1 MNYKETTVAGASWVR
16 ANSVTVHN
24 PLGGTGTIRFNEE
37 RVIVLEDRTISEP
50 VGYVQESLTADKRS
64 KVFDLKHPDTLE
76 VVGQATYEQ
85 VYLLLHS
92 LYIHLAAE
100 RDYSQSA
107 EEVKEGEGE
116 GETEPDSF

>member
-1 MNYKETTVAGASWVR
+1 MNYKETTVTGASWVR

-37 RVIVLEDRTISEP
+37 RVIVLEDKSIFEP
-50 VGYVQESLTADKRS
+50 VGSVQERLTEDKRS
-64 KVFDLKHPDTLE
+64 KVFALKHPETLE

-92 LYIHLAAE
+92 LYLHLAAE
-100 RDYSQSA
+100 RDASVDSSA
-107 EEVKEGEGE
+107 VMEVEA
-116 GETEPDSF
+116 EPDNAM

>member
-1 MNYKETTVAGASWVR
+1 MNYKETTVTGSSWVR

-24 PLGGTGTIRFNEE
+24 PLGGTGAIRFNEE
-37 RVIVLEDRTISEP
+37 RVIVLEDKTISEP
-50 VGYVQESLTADKRS
+50 VGSVQDRLTEDKRS
-64 KVFDLKHPDTLE
+64 KVFDLKHPETLE

-92 LYIHLAAE
+92 LYLHLAAE

-107 EEVKEGEGE
+107 EEVEEGEGE
-116 GETEPDSF
+116 SEPDSF

>member
-1 MNYKETTVAGASWVR
+1 MNYKETTVTGASWVR

-37 RVIVLEDRTISEP
+37 RVIVIDGGRKIFEP
-50 VGYVQESLTADKRS
+50 VGSVQERLTEDKRS
-64 KVFDLKHPDTLE
+64 KVFALKHPETLE

-92 LYIHLAAE
+92 LYLHLAAE
-100 RDYSQSA
+100 RDASVDSSP
-107 EEVKEGEGE
+107 VTEGEA
-116 GETEPDSF
+116 EPDNAM